1 MSAQRV
7 GIAGAESQNR
17 DFGHA
22 FDATTFD
29 FGLTSK
35 QEAAINLLA
44 IGYSSSDVS
53 SVLRISRSTVNF
65 WNKHLPQFKAQLE
78 VLQEQLA
85 EDKTATKIWPSRR
98 D

>member
-1 MSAQRV
+1 ME
-7 GIAGAESQNR
+7 AEPQDR
-17 DFGHA
+17 DFRHT
-22 FDATTFD
+22 FDPAHFD

-44 IGYSSSDVS
+44 IGYTSSDVS

-65 WNKHLPQFKAQLE
+65 WNKHLPRFKAQLE

-85 EDKTATKIWPSRR
+85 EDRTGAKACPSGPG
-98 D
+98 

>member
-1 MSAQRV
+1 M
-7 GIAGAESQNR
+7 GAESQNPDLR
-17 DFGHA
+17 HV
-22 FDATTFD
+22 FDATSFD

-44 IGYSSSDVS
+44 IGYTSSDVS

-85 EDKTATKIWPSRR
+85 EDKTGPKIWPRR
-98 D
+98 RA